1 MVFAPDTEV
10 ALRTVVNLVNSAANG
25 SEGLATQ
32 ADLDRFL
39 AAEGFSGSRTRD
51 GDELESVRRL
61 RHELSELWTADE
73 DAAVETVNRL
83 LREARALPQLVKHD
97 DWDWHLHAT
106 TPEAPLV
113 YRMSTEAAMALAD
126 VIRGKEM
133 DRMRTCE
140 AEDCDAA
147 VLDLSR
153 NRSKRY
159 CDTGNCANRWKPSR
173 GESATA
179 CCWPWRLRGPPT
191 CWCSTSRPTTSTWR
205 PSTCSRTPWPP

>member
-10 ALRTVVNLVNSAANG
+10 ALRTVVNLINSAANG
-25 SEGLATQ
+25 TEGLHSA

-39 AAEGFSGSRTRD
+39 AAEGFTGSRTRD
-51 GDELESVRRL
+51 QNELASVRRL
-61 RHELSELWTADE
+61 RQQLAELWTADE
-73 DAAVETVNRL
+73 GAAVETVNRL
-83 LREARALPQLVKHD
+83 LRDANALPQLVKHG

-113 YRMSTEAAMALAD
+113 DRMSTEAAMALAD

-159 CDTGNCANRWKPSR
+159 CDTGNCANRAHVAAYRARQAAS
-173 GESATA
+173 S
-179 CCWPWRLRGPPT
+179 
-191 CWCSTSRPTTSTWR
+191 
-205 PSTCSRTPWPP
+205 

>member
-10 ALRTVVNLVNSAANG
+10 ALRTVVNLINSAANG
-25 SEGLATQ
+25 TEGLGSA

-51 GDELESVRRL
+51 QDELDSVRRL
-61 RHELSELWTADE
+61 RHQLAQLWTADE
-73 DAAVETVNRL
+73 GAAVATVNRL
-83 LREARALPQLVKHD
+83 LRDANALPQLVKHD

-113 YRMSTEAAMALAD
+113 DRMSTEAAMALAD

-159 CDTGNCANRWKPSR
+159 CDTGNCANRAHVAAYR
-173 GESATA
+173 ARQAASA
-179 CCWPWRLRGPPT
+179 
-191 CWCSTSRPTTSTWR
+191 
-205 PSTCSRTPWPP
+205 